1 MQKLGVIAGGGAI
14 PARLLAACDQ
24 VGIEIFVVGFDG
36 QTDRRLMVGRNHI
49 FTRLGAAGQIINTL
63 KSHGIRDLVLIGS
76 IRRPTLSELRPD
88 MRTLKFFMRLGMR
101 ALGDDGLLAA
111 LRHEL
116 QGEGFTIH
124 GVQQFA
130 GDLLAGE
137 GPMGRHKPKRGDRDS
152 VIRALIVAR
161 ELGRLDVGQAVVV
174 QQGIILGVE
183 GIEGT
188 DELIRR
194 CSAYKREGR
203 GPILVKICKPGQDP
217 DLDLPTIG
225 PETVIS
231 AAEAGMAG
239 IVVHAGQSLMLE
251 PDKVTE
257 LADRSNLFVVG
268 INPDYPGSY
277 DW

>member
-1 MQKLGVIAGGGAI
+1 M
-14 PARLLAACDQ
+14 
-24 VGIEIFVVGFDG
+24 
-36 QTDRRLMVGRNHI
+36 GRNHI
-49 FTRLGAAGQIINTL
+49 YTRLGAAGQIINTL
-63 KSHGIRDLVLIGS
+63 KSHDIHDLVLIGS

-88 MRTLKFFMRLGMR
+88 LRTLKFFMRLGMR

-116 QGEGFTIH
+116 QDEGFIVH

-130 GDLLAGE
+130 GDLLAGK
-137 GPMGRHKPKRGDRDS
+137 GTMGRHKPKHSDRDS
-152 VIRALIVAR
+152 ILRGVNVAF

-174 QQGIILGVE
+174 QEGIVLGVE

-194 CSAYKREGR
+194 CAAYKRDGR
-203 GPILVKICKPGQDP
+203 APILVKICKPGQDP

-225 PETVIS
+225 PETVII
-231 AAEAGMAG
+231 AGEAGFAG

-251 PDKVTE
+251 PEKVTE
-257 LADRSNLFVVG
+257 LADRLGIFVVG
-268 INPDYPGSY
+268 INPENPGGY
-277 DW
+277 DC